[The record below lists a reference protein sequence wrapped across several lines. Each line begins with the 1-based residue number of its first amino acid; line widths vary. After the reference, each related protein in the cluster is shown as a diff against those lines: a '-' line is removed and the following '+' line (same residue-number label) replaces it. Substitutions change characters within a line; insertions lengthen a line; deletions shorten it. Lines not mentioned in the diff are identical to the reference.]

1 MSDGKSSF
9 RSGPYKA
16 FFAQGVRVGN
26 ALYLSGQVGVDARG
40 VAGADLPA
48 QIELAYTNI
57 QRVLAQFGATLD
69 DVVDETLFIT
79 DMQEL
84 LAQVEAIYAKR
95 QQAYGKPPE
104 VCQTVVQVSALL
116 LPELKVEIKCIAQ
129 L

>member
-1 MSDGKSSF
+1 MDDCKSSY
-9 RSGPYKA
+9 RSGPYKD

-26 ALYLSGQVGVDARG
+26 ALYLSGQVGVDAKG

-48 QIELAYTNI
+48 QIELAYANI
-57 QRVLAQFGATLD
+57 QRVLAKFDATLD

-84 LAQVEAIYAKR
+84 LAQAEVIYAKR

>member
-1 MSDGKSSF
+1 MEGTKSSF

-26 ALYLSGQVGVDARG
+26 ALYLSGQVGVDAKG
-40 VAGADLPA
+40 LAGADLPA

-57 QRVLAQFGATLD
+57 QRVLAQFGATLENI
-69 DVVDETLFIT
+69 VDETLFVT

-84 LAQVEAIYAKR
+84 LSQAEAIYAKR
-95 QQAYGKPPE
+95 QHAYGKPPE

-116 LPELKVEIKCIAQ
+116 LPELKVEIKCIAR

>member
-1 MSDGKSSF
+1 MSVSKSSF

-26 ALYLSGQVGVDARG
+26 VLYLSGQVGVDAKG
-40 VAGADLPA
+40 VAAADLPA
-48 QIELAYTNI
+48 QIELAYSNI
-57 QRVLAQFGATLD
+57 QRVLAQFDATLD
-69 DVVDETLFIT
+69 NVVDETLFIT

-84 LAQVEAIYAKR
+84 LTQAEAIYAKR

-116 LPELKVEIKCIAQ
+116 LPELKVEIKCVAH

>member
-1 MSDGKSSF
+1 MPVSKSSF

-26 ALYLSGQVGVDARG
+26 VLYLSGQVGVDAKG
-40 VAGADLPA
+40 VAAADLPA
-48 QIELAYTNI
+48 QIELAYSNI
-57 QRVLAQFGATLD
+57 QRVLAQFDATLD
-69 DVVDETLFIT
+69 NVVDETLFIT

-84 LAQVEAIYAKR
+84 LTQAEAIYAKR

-116 LPELKVEIKCIAQ
+116 LPELKVEIKCVAH